1 MPPHVV
7 NTQDNGLIEV
17 SSSMRLARPG
27 GPEELEGDAAQTRH
41 RLQCSFST
49 VSLADGGILLQSAR
63 KAQVQN
69 GSLTTESSFLLKR
82 Q

>member
-1 MPPHVV
+1 MV
-7 NTQDNGLIEV
+7 NTQDSRLIEV

-27 GPEELEGDAAQTRH
+27 SPEELEGDAAQTWH